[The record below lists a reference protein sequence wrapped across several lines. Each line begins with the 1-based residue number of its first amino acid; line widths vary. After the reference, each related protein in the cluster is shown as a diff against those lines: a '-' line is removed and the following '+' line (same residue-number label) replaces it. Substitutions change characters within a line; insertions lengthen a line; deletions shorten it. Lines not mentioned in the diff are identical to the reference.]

1 METRWLEDFL
11 VLADT
16 GSFTRSA
23 EIRHLTQPAFSRRI
37 KSLESWFGA
46 DLIDRT
52 TYPTRLTAAGE
63 LLREQAVQMLAQIN
77 STRAQLRGLQPLP
90 AGTLSLAV
98 PHTLSFSFFP
108 KWLTRMEQGFGPLSC
123 RLQASNVHDALL
135 AFVEGGCDLLM
146 CYHHPKQPVD
156 FSDPRYS
163 GLRLGVETLRPYVR
177 SNPDHS
183 PRYALP
189 GTAAQPLP
197 FLGYASNAYFR
208 LMTDLILEAAP
219 EPTFLS
225 LRYETDMA
233 EGLKNMV
240 LEGHGVAFLPTSSVQ
255 REVRSRQLVLA
266 APSGWSVDM
275 EVRLY
280 RDTKRSRP
288 ELDAFWDYLASS
300 AQPV

>member
-1 METRWLEDFL
+1 
-11 VLADT
+11 
-16 GSFTRSA
+16 
-23 EIRHLTQPAFSRRI
+23 
-37 KSLESWFGA
+37 
-46 DLIDRT
+46 
-52 TYPTRLTAAGE
+52 
-63 LLREQAVQMLAQIN
+63 
-77 STRAQLRGLQPLP
+77 
-90 AGTLSLAV
+90 LSLAV

-108 KWLTRMEQGFGPLSC
+108 KWLTQMEQGFGPLSC

-156 FSDPRYS
+156 FTDPRYS

-177 SNPDHS
+177 SNPDHA

-219 EPTFLS
+219 APTFLS

-255 REVRSRQLVLA
+255 NELRTGQLVLA
-266 APSGWSVDM
+266 AAQGWSVDM

-280 RDTKRSRP
+280 RDNKRSRP
-288 ELDAFWDYLASS
+288 ELDAFWDYLAASV
-300 AQPV
+300 QPV

>member
-16 GSFTRSA
+16 GSFTRAA

-37 KSLESWFGA
+37 KSLESWLGA

-63 LLREQAVQMLAQIN
+63 LLREQAATMLAQIN
-77 STRAQLRGLQPLP
+77 STRAQLRGMQPLP
-90 AGTLSLAV
+90 EGTLSFAV
-98 PHTLSFSFFP
+98 PHTLSFSYFP
-108 KWLTRMEQGFGPLSC
+108 KWWSEVERGFGQPAC

-135 AFVEGGCDLLM
+135 AFVEGGSDFLM
-146 CYHHPKQPVD
+146 CYHHPKQPIELT
-156 FSDPRYS
+156 DPRYV
-163 GLRLGVETLRPYVR
+163 GLKLGVETLRPYSR
-177 SNPDHS
+177 KGENKQPLFC
-183 PRYALP
+183 LP
-189 GTAAQPLP
+189 GAGAAVP

-208 LMTDLILEAAP
+208 LMTDLILDEAPASAR
-219 EPTFLS
+219 LA

-240 LEGHGVAFLPTSSVQ
+240 LEGHGVAFLPDSSVT
-255 REVRSRQLVLA
+255 RERRSGQLLPA
-266 APSGWSVDM
+266 AESGWTVDM

-280 RDTKRSRP
+280 GDRKRSRP
-288 ELDAFWDYLASS
+288 ELEAFWAFLS
-300 AQPV
+300 ARYQPVS

>member
-1 METRWLEDFL
+1 M
-11 VLADT
+11 AD
-16 GSFTRSA
+16 
-23 EIRHLTQPAFSRRI
+23 Q
-37 KSLESWFGA
+37 
-46 DLIDRT
+46 
-52 TYPTRLTAAGE
+52 
-63 LLREQAVQMLAQIN
+63 
-77 STRAQLRGLQPLP
+77 
-90 AGTLSLAV
+90 
-98 PHTLSFSFFP
+98 
-108 KWLTRMEQGFGPLSC
+108 MEQGFGPLSC

-177 SNPDHS
+177 SNPDHA

-208 LMTDLILEAAP
+208 LMTDLILAP
-219 EPTFLS
+219 APTFLS

-255 REVRSRQLVLA
+255 NESVPGNWYWQQRKAGAWIWKYGCIATTSAAARSWMH
-266 APSGWSVDM
+266 SGITWQPAYN
-275 EVRLY
+275 RC
-280 RDTKRSRP
+280 RP
-288 ELDAFWDYLASS
+288 PA
-300 AQPV
+300 